1 MKHKTI
7 CVDSRIGGMIVGSA
21 LALLFAPQSGNELR
35 GKIKDMIDDGVDRVM
50 AKAEEAKLK
59 IKSEVDA
66 LDQKLEHKSAQKS

>member
-7 CVDSRIGGMIVGSA
+7 CVASLIGGMIVGSA

-66 LDQKLEHKSAQKS
+66 LDQKLEHKTAQKS

>member
-7 CVDSRIGGMIVGSA
+7 CVASLIGGMIVGSA

-66 LDQKLEHKSAQKS
+66 LDQKLEQKSAQKS

>member
-7 CVDSRIGGMIVGSA
+7 CVASLIGGMIVGSA

-35 GKIKDMIDDGVDRVM
+35 GKIKDMIDDGVDRM
-50 AKAEEAKLK
+50 MSKAEEAKLK

-66 LDQKLEHKSAQKS
+66 LDQKLEQKSVQKS

>member
-7 CVDSRIGGMIVGSA
+7 CVASLIGGMIVGSA

-66 LDQKLEHKSAQKS
+66 LDQKLEHKPAQKS

>member
-7 CVDSRIGGMIVGSA
+7 CVASLIGGMIVGSA

-35 GKIKDMIDDGVDRVM
+35 GKIKDMIDDGVDRM
-50 AKAEEAKLK
+50 MSKAEEAKLK

-66 LDQKLEHKSAQKS
+66 LDQKLEQKSAQKS

>member
-7 CVDSRIGGMIVGSA
+7 CVASLIGGMIVGSA

>member
-7 CVDSRIGGMIVGSA
+7 CVASLIGGMIVGSA

-35 GKIKDMIDDGVDRVM
+35 GKIKDMIDDGVDRMM

-66 LDQKLEHKSAQKS
+66 LDQKLEQKSAQKS